1 MHGCYD
7 EGAGGLHKYANLSLF
22 QQVKNAV
29 RMGKCYVTLEVMAE
43 VCYVLEGLYQV
54 SRKDIVD
61 NFRRLNFDVVILN
74 ADVFL
79 RALEIFDEPPKLD
92 FVDCLLYGY
101 EMERGVDVITFDKK
115 LKKNLRSKMTGAD
128 LLQRNKS
135 APFLYDKNKEK
146 QTLILI

>member
-1 MHGCYD
+1 MLRNDHLLD
-7 EGAGGLHKYANLSLF
+7 ANAVLRFLLQDIEEQF

-115 LKKNLRSKMTGAD
+115 LKKKLK
-128 LLQRNKS
+128 K
-135 APFLYDKNKEK
+135 
-146 QTLILI
+146 